1 MCHIQI
7 NGDKENDSVVDFL
20 IRNIYATLLSDNN
33 FITKAILITFT
44 LFIFLF
50 LVFVCLIFDV
60 LKIAVQIG
68 IVFCALYFIAWLI
81 GYDLI
86 EIISS
91 FI

>member
-20 IRNIYATLLSDNN
+20 IRNIHATLLSDNN
-33 FITKAILITFT
+33 FITKSILITFT

>member
-20 IRNIYATLLSDNN
+20 IRNIHATLLSDNN